1 MKAIYFIF
9 TRFLL
14 VLLQDVFFCKAVSN
28 LSFIKVAVTKIDQCY
43 APFHI
48 YDNCREKAGF

>member
-14 VLLQDVFFCKAVSN
+14 VLLQDVFFCKAVNN